1 MKRLQHIYA
10 ILLGIIMLGAQAC
23 TDEPVVNPDYT
34 VSGKPVTI
42 KIALSLP
49 EMKVTSRADMGENEL
64 NQVNSIWVR
73 TYSSTTRRATSEWV
87 KKENVN
93 HNDKH
98 EKHEIT
104 INTLS
109 GYSYIV
115 AVANVENEGAVLN
128 ADGTIKEVGTL
139 GTLLE
144 KADTW
149 EQFCAIVVD
158 APQLYHP
165 YDATVGLP
173 MSGCYYGGDNITDHP
188 DTWQNQNYEQV
199 FIPGADDA
207 KTMNG
212 SIHLRR
218 LVSQIKFKLKAG
230 DKGVK
235 IIPQSFSVI
244 NVPRYS
250 WLYERKDSEDKY
262 ASADAWKASAEFTN
276 VGDYASSGGIDTYY
290 ELESQSFTSEY
301 IHEEE
306 DGYVFDFWQL
316 ENKHSA
322 LASSSCNEYVD
333 REKENKTSV
342 ENPVKDGKTENNSD
356 IYISLSGNEWISN
369 NLATA
374 VRIRCR
380 VEYDNQLNV
389 DDGGMTGDD
398 YKGVIRTGDALF
410 TVHLGYC
417 EGTGEERAS
426 DFNCRRNTQYTYNVI
441 VNSVDNIVVEANK
454 NGEPQPGMEGFV
466 SDITGAVMELDCHYM
481 TFNIQLTEDD
491 LTKDFGYVIQA
502 PRADGTLFTCE
513 ETDTPSKDDA
523 QYVNWIEFRP
533 TTAENVLAAYKPYEG
548 NNSDG
553 KTFRLTDIKNGLN
566 DDRKSGNN
574 WYTVFINEYAYENN
588 LDENNGG
595 KPNWPDYVNHDPRRA
610 WIKVTQRIS
619 ADGESRYIRS
629 KYAFSQR
636 SIQTYYDVN
645 HLTKETTNDG
655 ITIPGGTAIGVE
667 HTNETLGYNMRR
679 TFTAANDQSNG
690 RYNVWWWLGN
700 STTAPA
706 EEKNAVKKWNDV
718 LYYDTQQ
725 KENPVPMPVLAVD
738 KQNFK
743 QDAETGLLPR
753 LANYTG
759 SLDKG
764 TEYDPQTSIT
774 VNNTI
779 EAINACMNRNR
790 DNNGDGTIQ
799 ADELRWYVPAM
810 GKYLRIILGR
820 GALTTP
826 IMDYDENKNL
836 KYGVDAGQSGKNSR
850 FLLYSSDGRVLWA
863 MEGMST
869 SNWNEWGEDNPA
881 APWQVRCIRNLG
893 SNLSTVTKGEKV
905 VKAFEH
911 DEKTS
916 VIRMTYY
923 NPTAVRQ
930 NSFSGNGNGEG
941 QMPVH
946 TIADQKYNRAYKAF
960 EYGPLTQWEI
970 WRLNDGSTKNTNRLL
985 DLIKNEKC
993 KNLGLGWRLPNQKE
1007 LSIMRNLELFD
1018 ELPNADT
1025 DRLNAYAIS
1034 CTTGYYGT
1042 DGSAVSD
1049 ATKYLLGARKN
1060 AVTLLNH
1067 DNIQPTG
1074 GYDIGIYY
1082 RCVRDV
1088 E

>member
-165 YDATVGLP
+165 YDAAVGLP

-491 LTKDFGYVIQA
+491 LTNDFGYVIQA

-743 QDAETGLLPR
+743 QDAGTGLLPR

-759 SLDKG
+759 SLDG
-764 TEYDPQTSIT
+764 NDAYTECDPQTT
-774 VNNTI
+774 LTQENTI

-790 DNNGDGTIQ
+790 DNNGDGMIQ

-810 GKYLRIILGR
+810 GKYLRMILGR

-826 IMDYDENKNL
+826 IMDYDKNKEL
-836 KYGVDAGQSGKNSR
+836 EFDIAPGISGQNSR

-869 SNWNEWGEDNPA
+869 SAWNEWGKTDPA

-905 VKAFEH
+905 VRAFEY
-911 DEKTS
+911 DPDNS
-916 VIRMTYY
+916 IVRMTYY

-930 NSFSGNGNGEG
+930 NIFSGNGNGVG
-941 QMPVH
+941 QIPVH
-946 TIADQKYNRAYKAF
+946 TIADQTYNRAYKAF
-960 EYGPLTQWEI
+960 EYSPIVEEQKFPQDHNSLTTFI
-970 WRLNDGSTKNTNRLL
+970 ASNPCASKNTNG
-985 DLIKNEKC
+985 ET
-993 KNLGLGWRLPNQKE
+993 GWRLPNQKE
-1007 LSIMRNLELFD
+1007 LSIMRNLGLFD
-1018 ELPNADT
+1018 SLGTVT
-1025 DRLNAYAIS
+1025 DYGERPYALC
-1034 CTTGYYGT
+1034 CTTAYY
-1042 DGSAVSD
+1042 S
-1049 ATKYLLGARKN
+1049 TKSGIRYYLGARSN
-1060 AVTLLNH
+1060 AVTLLN
-1067 DNIQPTG
+1067 DANLSIATW
-1074 GYDIGIYY
+1074 IGY